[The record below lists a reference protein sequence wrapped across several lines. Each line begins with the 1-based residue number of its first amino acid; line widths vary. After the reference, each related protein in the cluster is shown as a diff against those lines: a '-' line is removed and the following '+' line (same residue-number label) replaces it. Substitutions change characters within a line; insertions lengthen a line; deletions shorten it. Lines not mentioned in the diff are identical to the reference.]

1 MGAVGKDYLA
11 CTAAR
16 SGAGC
21 SNRKSIRRYR
31 LEEVVVEGLKVR
43 LMAPEVV
50 QEFITAF
57 NNELNCQRS
66 NDELSKIEHRSEL
79 VHVTKKLKGLYDAIV
94 DGLRRQAE
102 LQRLIATEPGP
113 QPRLHPKLAEVYRA
127 MVSDL
132 HGALN
137 HPDAR
142 QEAAE
147 ILRGLIAQVAVK
159 PESDGYS
166 VELTGDII
174 KLVTLPNG
182 DVPESYASSVRWL
195 RGLDLN
201 QRPSG
206 YENKELGLWRHP
218 AKNDML
224 QVSLA
229 RSSSSCRHP
238 RTCFDIFDR
247 DQGPSSARRLRS
259 QFERSPRCNF
269 PAKVQ

>member
-1 MGAVGKDYLA
+1 
-11 CTAAR
+11 
-16 SGAGC
+16 
-21 SNRKSIRRYR
+21 
-31 LEEVVVEGLKVR
+31 
-43 LMAPEVV
+43 MAPEVV

-57 NNELNCQRS
+57 NNEVNRQRS

-79 VHVTKKLKGLYDAIV
+79 VYVTKKLKGLYDAIV
-94 DGLRRQAE
+94 DGLRTPGLKALLEAMELRQAE

-127 MVSDL
+127 MVTDL

-166 VELTGDII
+166 VELTGDIV

-182 DVPESYASSVRWL
+182 DVPEPYVSSVKVVA
-195 RGLDLN
+195 GAGFE
-201 QRPSG
+201 P
-206 YENKELGLWRHP
+206 
-218 AKNDML
+218 
-224 QVSLA
+224 
-229 RSSSSCRHP
+229 
-238 RTCFDIFDR
+238 TTF
-247 DQGPSSARRLRS
+247 RL
-259 QFERSPRCNF
+259 
-269 PAKVQ
+269 